1 MPSPRLVKL
10 FRKFLE
16 RAQQKNTGGE
26 ETDFL
31 LAGDVSVVRGD
42 GRLIVNLDNGLNVT
56 AAPTTDELFL
66 QGQRVWVSRTEE
78 GLYIIHGGIR

>member
-1 MPSPRLVKL
+1 MPTPRLIDL

-16 RAQQKNTGGE
+16 RAQQRNAGGE

-31 LAGDVSVVRGD
+31 LAGDITVVRGN
-42 GRLIVNLDNGLNVT
+42 GTLLVILDNGLSVT
-56 AAPTTDELFL
+56 ASPTTDELFL

-78 GLYIIHGGIR
+78 GFYIIHGGIR